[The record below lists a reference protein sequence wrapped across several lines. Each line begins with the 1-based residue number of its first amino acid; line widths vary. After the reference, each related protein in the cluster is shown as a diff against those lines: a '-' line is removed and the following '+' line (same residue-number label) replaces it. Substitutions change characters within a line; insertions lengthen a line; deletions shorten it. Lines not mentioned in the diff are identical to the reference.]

1 MDNNIINKRTAG
13 QWEYGYGDNSKAFG
27 IFTKKMLDE
36 GLEEH
41 PICLISP
48 IELMNDTDKA
58 NAAFICKTVNNYDS
72 LLSALKELTEITRWV
87 EDNYE
92 KGCGHLAKLE
102 RAEAAI
108 KQAETN

>member
-1 MDNNIINKRTAG
+1 METNNTISKIVEFAHNGNDKIIETTDFISGIKTTL
-13 QWEYGYGDNSKAFG
+13 EYFHKD
-27 IFTKKMLDE
+27 
-36 GLEEH
+36 
-41 PICLISP
+41 
-48 IELMNDTDKA
+48 
-58 NAAFICKTVNNYDS
+58 AAFICKAVNNYDS